1 MAPSNALD
9 LSVGEVRQ
17 CAVITLA
24 GRLDHTT
31 VDTFKTSID
40 EALNNGAPLY
50 KGVVVDLTKLG
61 FMSSAGLRML
71 LAARR
76 TALEAG
82 GRLCLIRPQGAVQEV
97 LDVSNLGG
105 LFLVFENT
113 SDAVA
118 ALVDTSARRDAAAT

>member
-17 CAVITLA
+17 CAVITLV

-40 EALNNGAPLY
+40 EALNSGAPLY
-50 KGVVVDLTKLG
+50 KGVVIDLTKLS

-71 LAARR
+71 LAARSGWETLSDQAAR
-76 TALEAG
+76 SGARGAG
-82 GRLCLIRPQGAVQEV
+82 RQQSRRSFPRL
-97 LDVSNLGG
+97 
-105 LFLVFENT
+105 
-113 SDAVA
+113 
-118 ALVDTSARRDAAAT
+118 